1 MQTTRSTAGVPQR
14 VLVVDDEEGIRAGI
28 EALLTAGGLVV
39 ETASSAEEGVKK
51 SEIQGFDLV
60 LLDLQAARRGR
71 IRMISQLRIGQ
82 PPADV
87 VILTGYGTVADAV
100 EAVKRGAVDVIEK
113 PFTPTACSRWSGAAS
128 RRGSCGKRWIASAVA
143 CGS

>member
-1 MQTTRSTAGVPQR
+1 MQTTRSTADVPPR

-28 EALLTAGGLVV
+28 DALLTAGGLSV

-51 SEIQGFDLV
+51 SEVQGFDLV
-60 LLDLQAARRGR
+60 LLDLRLPGEDG

-113 PFTPTACSRWSGAAS
+113 PFHPDRLLTLV
-128 RRGSCGKRWIASAVA
+128 RRCIETRKLREEVDRL
-143 CGS
+143 